1 VKERSNLKNG
11 LKTSQTAL
19 CFLLILLPWSLAFSL
34 FQGPNKSIEEGNRL
48 YEEGQF
54 EEALKHYGEVE
65 EKLGKR
71 PEYHHNKGNI
81 HYRKGAYPNAQDEYL
96 QALQSSSRELKSR
109 EFYNLG
115 NTLFKQGKL
124 QEAIEAYKESLIHDP
139 EDTDAKYN
147 MEIARQLLQRS
158 EEQSQQEEQE
168 KDSQK
173 KEQEESQQGKG
184 EESPPEGPEEEQ
196 APIPSSPEESEQKE
210 DSQAPRKE
218 EMTEEEAERILDA
231 LRDDQKKIPTP
242 EEKEGRGEIRVE
254 KDW

>member
-1 VKERSNLKNG
+1 MY
-11 LKTSQTAL
+11 
-19 CFLLILLPWSLAFSL
+19 FLFILLPWSLAFSL
-34 FQGPNKSIEEGNRL
+34 FQGPNKSIEEGDRL

-81 HYRKGAYPNAQDEYL
+81 HYRKGDYPNAQDDYL
-96 QALQSSSRELKSR
+96 QALQSSSKELKSR

-124 QEAIEAYKESLIHDP
+124 QEAIEAYKESLIQDP

-147 MEIARQLLQRS
+147 LEVTRQLLQQS
-158 EEQSQQEEQE
+158 EEQSQQEEQC
-168 KDSQK
+168 KDSQQE
-173 KEQEESQQGKG
+173 EQEKSQKSEG
-184 EESPPEGPEEEQ
+184 EESPPDGPEEEKSQ
-196 APIPSSPEESEQKE
+196 SPSSPEESEQKE
-210 DSQAPRKE
+210 DSQVPRKE

-231 LRDDQKKIPTP
+231 LRDDQKKIPP
-242 EEKEGRGEIRVE
+242 QEEKEGRGEIRVE